1 MLKIIDNIKISKK
14 LPMIMVAL
22 MIVGMGVQ
30 GYVSFKAEHKIAI
43 DDARN
48 KLEALVSGRSS
59 ALQSYLGSIETD
71 LSTMAESP
79 YVRKALQDYM
89 VAWSALEEG
98 QTEKLQKIY
107 IQDNPHPAGQKE
119 NLDAGA
125 DGSLYSSVHALYHPW
140 FRHFL
145 RQKGYYD
152 VFLFD
157 PNGDVVYTVFKELD
171 FATNLVS
178 GQWKDTD
185 LGALFRQI
193 KSSGSK
199 DTQFYYDFKPY
210 SPSNNV
216 PAAFIGQPIFNDDG
230 SFAGAIAFQMPI
242 ANINKVMQLTSGMGE
257 SGETYLIGQDGLM
270 RSDSRFIKTGET
282 SILKT
287 KVGDDVIKHA
297 YDGKDGETDS
307 AILMDY
313 RGVEVFN
320 AHTNVDFKG
329 VQYGVIAE
337 IDHAEVMAPVY
348 NSIRHS
354 LYAMLVILA
363 VSILLVILV
372 ARNLSA
378 PLTRMV
384 DAMKKLA
391 NGENGTAV
399 PGLGRGDEIGDMA
412 SAVQVFK
419 ENALE
424 MERLTA
430 EQERLK
436 KQAEEDKK
444 IAMNKMADDFDE
456 RTADIIAA
464 LASAST
470 ELQASAT
477 QMNKASDETS
487 EISNTVAAAA
497 TQADANVQTVAAAT
511 EELTASSQ
519 EIASQISLVANMAT
533 GASRDA
539 ESTSV
544 EVKKLQDMADSI
556 GEVVGAI
563 KDIAEQTNL
572 LALNATIEAARAG
585 EAGKGFAVVADE
597 VKKLANETAQKT
609 EQIDERVSRIQAAI
623 HGSVT
628 AMEKIISSVKKIDE
642 ATTSVT
648 AAVEE
653 QNAATA
659 EIGRNVAEASVGTQQ
674 VSQNIVV
681 VKNTAV
687 ETGQASR
694 TVLDAAGELS
704 VLSTDLKTQV
714 DLFLSEIRGK

>member
-22 MIVGMGVQ
+22 MIVGMSVQ
-30 GYVSFKAEHKIAI
+30 GYVSFKAEHKIAV
-43 DDARN
+43 DDAKG

-59 ALQSYLGSIETD
+59 AIQSYLSSIETD
-71 LSTMAESP
+71 LSSMAQSP

-89 VAWSALEEG
+89 VAWSALEGG

-119 NLDAGA
+119 NLDAGT

-199 DTQFYYDFKPY
+199 DTQFYYDFKAY
-210 SPSNNV
+210 APSNNI

-230 SFAGAIAFQMPI
+230 SFAGAVAFQMPI

-270 RSDSRFIKTGET
+270 RSDSRFLKAGET

-287 KVGDDVIKHA
+287 KVGDDVVAHT

-307 AILMDY
+307 AILTDY
-313 RGVEVFN
+313 RGIEVFN
-320 AHTNVDFKG
+320 AHTNLDFKG
-329 VQYGVIAE
+329 VKYGVIAE

-348 NSIRHS
+348 NSIRQS
-354 LYAMLVILA
+354 LYAMLIILA

-384 DAMKKLA
+384 EAMKKLA
-391 NGENGTAV
+391 NGDNDTVV

-456 RTADIIAA
+456 RTADVIAA

-477 QMNKASDETS
+477 QMNKASDQTS

-544 EVKKLQDMADSI
+544 EVRKLQEMADSI

-609 EQIDERVSRIQAAI
+609 EQIDERVSRIQSAI

-628 AMEKIISSVKKIDE
+628 AMEKIINSVKKIDE

-674 VSQNIVV
+674 VSQNIIV

-714 DLFLSEIRGK
+714 DLFLSEIRSK

>member
-1 MLKIIDNIKISKK
+1 MASFITNMKISKK
-14 LPMIMVAL
+14 LPLVMLAFAAL
-22 MIVGMGVQ
+22 NAFATMGISNHLMKRSGVEEA
-30 GYVSFKAEHKIAI
+30 G
-43 DDARN
+43 N
-48 KLEALVSGRSS
+48 KLTAVGQAKVS
-59 ALQSYLGSIETD
+59 AINDYMKSIEED
-71 LSTMAESP
+71 LSSLAASD
-79 YVRKALQDYM
+79 YVRKAIYDYGT
-89 VAWSALEEG
+89 AWAELGEN
-98 QTEKLQKIY
+98 QTEKLQKLY
-107 IQDNPHPAGQKE
+107 IHDNPNPTGHKE
-119 NLDAGA
+119 DLDFAP
-125 DGSLYSSVHALYHPW
+125 DGSIYSQLHEGYHAW

-152 VFLFD
+152 IFLFD
-157 PNGDVVYTVFKELD
+157 TKGNVIYTVFKELD
-171 FATNLVS
+171 FATNVET

-185 LGALFRQI
+185 LGVVYRAAM
-193 KSSGSK
+193 KSTTK
-199 DTQFYYDFKPY
+199 DEQAFVDFKAY
-210 SPSNNV
+210 APSNGV
-216 PAAFIGQPIFNDDG
+216 PASFIAQ
-230 SFAGAIAFQMPI
+230 AIHDHKGNKIGVVAFQMPI
-242 ANINKVMQLTSGMGE
+242 DRMNHVAEKTDGVGENANMYMVGSD
-257 SGETYLIGQDGLM
+257 YLM
-270 RSDSRFIKTGET
+270 RTKGNAEDNSVILKEKIEEEGVTLALEGKKGVARGIDEHTGEMAFMYYAPIEFKGT
-282 SILKT
+282 RWAYIVEVMEEEVLESLMQAQKTTILAT
-287 KVGDDVIKHA
+287 I
-297 YDGKDGETDS
+297 
-307 AILMDY
+307 AIL
-313 RGVEVFN
+313 VVC
-320 AHTNVDFKG
+320 A
-329 VQYGVIAE
+329 
-337 IDHAEVMAPVY
+337 
-348 NSIRHS
+348 
-354 LYAMLVILA
+354 
-363 VSILLVILV
+363 LLSFLF
-372 ARNLSA
+372 ARSLSA
-378 PLTRMV
+378 PITNMV
-384 DAMKKLA
+384 GAMKKLA
-391 NGENGTAV
+391 NGDNTVAI

-419 ENALE
+419 ENAVE

-436 KQAEEDKK
+436 QQAEIEKK
-444 IAMNKMADDFDE
+444 AAMKKLADDFDE
-456 RTADIIAA
+456 RTSDVIAA
-464 LASAST
+464 LSSAST

-497 TQADANVQTVAAAT
+497 TEADANVQTVAAAT

-539 ESTSV
+539 ENTSL
-544 EVKKLQDMADSI
+544 EVKKLQEMAESI

-609 EQIDERVSRIQAAI
+609 EQIDERVSRIQSAI
-623 HGSVT
+623 HGSVS

-687 ETGQASR
+687 ETGQASK
-694 TVLDAAGELS
+694 TVLDASGELAI
-704 VLSTDLKTQV
+704 LSTELKKQV
-714 DLFLSEIRGK
+714 DLFLSEIRGS